1 MLKPLLK
8 TNDKRAK
15 RIIAVFSLILFAAIV
30 ALDKNIIRP
39 AYPFSFDVHRFAL
52 ANAIINSGVTLL
64 LIAGFWLVKKKR
76 YIAHKYIMLSAIALS
91 VLFLI
96 SYVLHHLFAGDTQFG
111 GEGAIRYFYYFILIT
126 HIILAA
132 VILPFILF
140 TAYRSL
146 SGDYEK
152 HKKIARITWP
162 LWMYISVTGVL
173 IYILI
178 SPYY

>member
-1 MLKPLLK
+1 MHKH
-8 TNDKRAK
+8 
-15 RIIAVFSLILFAAIV
+15 IMFCAI
-30 ALDKNIIRP
+30 
-39 AYPFSFDVHRFAL
+39 
-52 ANAIINSGVTLL
+52 G
-64 LIAGFWLVKKKR
+64 
-76 YIAHKYIMLSAIALS
+76 LS
-91 VLFLI
+91 VLFLV
-96 SYVLHHLFAGDTQFG
+96 SYVLHHLFAGDTKFG
-111 GEGAIRYFYYFILIT
+111 GAGAIRYFYYFILIT

-162 LWMYISVTGVL
+162 LWLYISVTGVL